1 MDPLVT
7 RPLPELLA
15 RAARTMA
22 PAYLRRRLHRL
33 AMPYVE
39 DETVTFV
46 HIGDADAVRIVH
58 FMACF
63 PEIPPMTR
71 LSGTQFWH
79 TTVELP
85 TGSRIEYKLEID
97 RKKRTDRILD
107 PLNRRMASDP
117 FGSNSVAHGPGYAD
131 PAWVSPSVDA
141 AESRLETVEID
152 SAALGGLR
160 MVTVY
165 VPGAADASSGN
176 GETLPTV
183 YFHDGSD
190 LLEYASL
197 STVLDNL
204 IGAGAIAPLVAVL
217 LDPLD
222 RNREYAG
229 SPEHA
234 QFVVDEVVPQIGER
248 FLDGG
253 IGPRVIGGASLGAVA
268 ALATTWHAPGTFDAA
283 VLLSG
288 SFVRALGGPW
298 NRGDAFAPVV
308 ELLDRFAEDPGR
320 PVPRAWV
327 GCGGY
332 ESLAEDNRAFL
343 PVLEAAIDE
352 VEYSESRDGHHWVN
366 WRNQLGT
373 ALQQILP
380 AATAGT

>member
-1 MDPLVT
+1 
-7 RPLPELLA
+7 
-15 RAARTMA
+15 MA

-33 AMPYVE
+33 TMPYLE
-39 DETVTFV
+39 DDTVTFV
-46 HIGDADAVRIVH
+46 HIGDAEAVRIVH

-71 LSGTQFWH
+71 LEGTQFWH

-97 RKKRTDRILD
+97 RKGRTDRILD

-117 FGSNSVAHGPGYAD
+117 FGSNSVAHGPGYTD

-160 MVTVY
+160 TVTVY
-165 VPGAADASSGN
+165 LPGGAEAHSGDL
-176 GETLPTV
+176 EPFPTV

-197 STVLDNL
+197 TTVLDNL
-204 IGAGAIAPLVAVL
+204 IGAGAVAPLVAVL
-217 LDPLD
+217 LDPVD
-222 RNREYAG
+222 RGREYAG

-234 QFVVDEVVPQIGER
+234 RFVVDEVVPQIGER
-248 FLDGG
+248 FLNGG
-253 IGPRVIGGASLGAVA
+253 DAPRVIGGASLGAVA
-268 ALATTWHAPGTFDAA
+268 ALATAWQAPGTFDGA

-288 SFVRALGGPW
+288 SFVRSLGGPW
-298 NRGDAFAPVV
+298 NRAETFAPVV
-308 ELLDRFAEDPGR
+308 ELLDRFAQDPGR
-320 PVPRAWV
+320 PVVRAWI

-343 PVLEAAIDE
+343 PILEPAIDE
-352 VEYSESRDGHHWVN
+352 IEYSESHDGHHWVN

-373 ALQQILP
+373 ALQWLLP
-380 AATAGT
+380 GTVTVPQAER